1 MVQDINY
8 QQIHELPKWAKV
20 LSVIAESNFCSRQF
34 PDLFGIA
41 ICARYEKAFFFF
53 FLRLFFVC
61 AFSYSPAFGTK
72 TVKVWCTFKY
82 GMQNQSS
89 TEYIN
94 IDVVVVVV
102 VVAHQSAR
110 NMVATMT

>member
-41 ICARYEKAFFFF
+41 ICARYEKAFFFL

-102 VVAHQSAR
+102 VAHQSAR

>member
-1 MVQDINY
+1 MSYPNGPKSCQLLLNQIFVQDNFLIFL
-8 QQIHELPKWAKV
+8 EL
-20 LSVIAESNFCSRQF
+20 
-34 PDLFGIA
+34 LFA
-41 ICARYEKAFFFF
+41 LDMRRLFFF

-102 VVAHQSAR
+102 VAHQSAR

>member
-1 MVQDINY
+1 MSYPNGPKSCQLLPNQVFVQDNFLIFL
-8 QQIHELPKWAKV
+8 EL
-20 LSVIAESNFCSRQF
+20 
-34 PDLFGIA
+34 LFA
-41 ICARYEKAFFFF
+41 LDMRRLFFF

-102 VVAHQSAR
+102 VVVAHQSAR